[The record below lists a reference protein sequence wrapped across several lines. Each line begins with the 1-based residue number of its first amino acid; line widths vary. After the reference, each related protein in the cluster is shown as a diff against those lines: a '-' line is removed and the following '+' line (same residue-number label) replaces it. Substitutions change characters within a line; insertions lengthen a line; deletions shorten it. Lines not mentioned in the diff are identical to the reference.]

1 MLKLG
6 NEQLEQVNDFVYLKA
21 ISPINKMDLSTD
33 ISRTESLKHQQL
45 SANLEEYGDKNI
57 SLTTK
62 ARLYESTVFL
72 YGS

>member
-6 NEQLEQVNDFVYLKA
+6 NGQLEQVNDFVYLKA